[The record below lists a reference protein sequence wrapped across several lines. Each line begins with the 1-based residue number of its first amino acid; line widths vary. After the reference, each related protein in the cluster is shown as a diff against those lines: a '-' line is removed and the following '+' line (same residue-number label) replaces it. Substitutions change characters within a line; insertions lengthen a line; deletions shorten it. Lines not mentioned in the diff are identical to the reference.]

1 MKQNDSTKFLN
12 RQYMLDDAFE
22 IYYYKDFPDQ
32 GVAPHSHSF
41 YEFYFFLEGKVSI
54 SIQER
59 SYNVVPGDI
68 IMIPPGTVHCPSL
81 LDPLTPYRRFVL
93 WIRKDYYQ
101 KRLSHTDVFR
111 YLFDRCDKLSS
122 PLLSMSQPRFN
133 DLQAAIFSLI
143 RETHDSRFGKEA
155 ACRLLLEQL
164 LLGLSRFIYIREL
177 STHSDSGS
185 LCSRICTY
193 IDEHLSEAVSLER
206 LSQVFYRN
214 KYYISHIFKETMGI
228 SIHQYILKKRLEGC
242 KNAMVTHTAL
252 EAIASGFGFTSYS
265 SFFRYFKKEYGISP
279 QEYRKRLYQD
289 NAPQKPM
296 E

>member
-143 RETHDSRFGKEA
+143 RETMTA
-155 ACRLLLEQL
+155 ALAKRRPAVCS
-164 LLGLSRFIYIREL
+164 LSSSF
-177 STHSDSGS
+177 SGS
-185 LCSRICTY
+185 
-193 IDEHLSEAVSLER
+193 AVLFTAGSCPLIQTPDHCAAASALTLTNTLARPSASNGFPRYFTVTNTIFPTSLRKRWE
-206 LSQVFYRN
+206 SP
-214 KYYISHIFKETMGI
+214 SI
-228 SIHQYILKKRLEGC
+228 SI
-242 KNAMVTHTAL
+242 
-252 EAIASGFGFTSYS
+252 F
-265 SFFRYFKKEYGISP
+265 
-279 QEYRKRLYQD
+279 
-289 NAPQKPM
+289 
-296 E
+296 